1 MQEDAYC
8 PPESPTGNLKSLRRP
23 ATKRFHGY
31 TGNSGTHFGTLGGV
45 GSTVYSLLLAAV
57 NNLQAVDS
65 SILDRADLAAENHN
79 GVRQGSGV
87 RQTVVYRQQCPMMQI
102 DLSAKAARNLSV
114 LKKIDSNVSEIISEA
129 SDTAIYKFD
138 AAQKKWDR
146 HGVQGAVFITQNI
159 QAPFHSL
166 IVLNKLGKFNAF
178 NVKAH
183 SNLKMFS

>member
-1 MQEDAYC
+1 VSVLQ
-8 PPESPTGNLKSLRRP
+8 L
-23 ATKRFHGY
+23 
-31 TGNSGTHFGTLGGV
+31 
-45 GSTVYSLLLAAV
+45 TVYYLFPSRSSRF
-57 NNLQAVDS
+57 DS
-65 SILDRADLAAENHN
+65 SILDRADLAAETHN
-79 GVRQGSGV
+79 VLQRVSEA
-87 RQTVVYRQQCPMMQI
+87 RETVVYRQQCQMMQI

-146 HGVQGAVFITQNI
+146 YGVQGAVFITQNI

-178 NVKAH
+178 NVQP
-183 SNLKMFS
+183 

>member
-1 MQEDAYC
+1 
-8 PPESPTGNLKSLRRP
+8 
-23 ATKRFHGY
+23 
-31 TGNSGTHFGTLGGV
+31 V
-45 GSTVYSLLLAAV
+45 
-57 NNLQAVDS
+57 
-65 SILDRADLAAENHN
+65 ENHN
-79 GVRQGSGV
+79 VLQRGSGA
-87 RQTVVYRQQCPMMQI
+87 RETVVYRQQCQMMQI

-146 HGVQGAVFITQNI
+146 YGVQGAVFITQNK

-178 NVKAH
+178 DVKPR

>member
-1 MQEDAYC
+1 M
-8 PPESPTGNLKSLRRP
+8 KSLRRP

-178 NVKAH
+178 NVKSH